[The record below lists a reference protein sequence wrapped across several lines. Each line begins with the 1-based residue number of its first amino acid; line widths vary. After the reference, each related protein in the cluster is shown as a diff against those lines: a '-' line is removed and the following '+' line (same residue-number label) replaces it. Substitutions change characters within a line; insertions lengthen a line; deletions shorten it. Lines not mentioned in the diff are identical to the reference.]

1 MADYVK
7 PVIFRLGEQEYGVD
21 INLVSAIEKYEQIV
35 PVPNSVAFIKGIIN
49 LRGEVIPVYDLRK
62 KFNMP
67 DYQGNNDNRNLIV
80 VKLPEVMVALE
91 VDGVSEIHDFSP
103 QDIVKMPTIVMNE
116 NTKFMERVANENGR
130 LIVLMD
136 INYLLSEKEM
146 EDVKKLKEDMEE

>member
-7 PVIFRLGEQEYGVD
+7 PVVFKLGNEEYGVD
-21 INLVSAIEKYEQIV
+21 INLVNGIEKYQQIV

-49 LRGEVIPVYDLRK
+49 LRGEVVPVYDLRK

-67 DYQGNNDNRNLIV
+67 AFSGNGEERKLIV
-80 VKLPEVMVALE
+80 VKLPDIMVALE
-91 VDGVSEIHDFSP
+91 VDAVSEIHDFSV
-103 QDIVKMPTIVMNE
+103 QDIVKMPDIVMND
-116 NTKFMERVANENGR
+116 NTRFMERVANVNGR

-146 EDVKKLKEDMEE
+146 EDVKKLKEDLE

>member
-7 PVIFRLGEQEYGVD
+7 PVVFKLGNEEYGVD
-21 INLVSAIEKYEQIV
+21 INLVNGIEKYQQIV

-49 LRGEVIPVYDLRK
+49 LRGEVVPVYDLRK

-67 DYQGNNDNRNLIV
+67 AFSGNGEERKLIV
-80 VKLPEVMVALE
+80 IKLPDIMVALE
-91 VDGVSEIHDFSP
+91 VDAVSEIHDFSV
-103 QDIVKMPTIVMNE
+103 QDIVKMPDIVMND
-116 NTKFMERVANENGR
+116 NTRFMERVANVNGR

-146 EDVKKLKEDMEE
+146 EDVKKLKEDLE

>member
-7 PVIFRLGEQEYGVD
+7 PVVFKLGEQEYGVD
-21 INLVSAIEKYEQIV
+21 INLVNAIEKYQQIV
-35 PVPNSVAFIKGIIN
+35 PVPNSVTFIKGIIN

-67 DYQGNNDNRNLIV
+67 DYEGNSDDRKLIV

-91 VDGVSEIHDFSP
+91 VDGVSEIHDFAP
-103 QDIVKMPTIVMNE
+103 EDIVKMPEIVMNE
-116 NTKFMERVANENGR
+116 NTRFMERVANVNGR

-136 INYLLSEKEM
+136 VNYLLSAKEM
-146 EDVKKLKEDMEE
+146 ADVKKIKEDME